1 MRISLLFRKLTALG
15 VLLLAGPSLLL
26 AQVSLQDLGVKI
38 VSKNTYYT
46 ITSIKESPEPGFLK
60 FSITSA
66 HAVYQV
72 EGVLPLMKVLHE
84 IEVIEKIRR
93 NEQTSGFFDGAASS
107 VEDTADGFV
116 KLVSH
121 PIESGKGLGKAA
133 GKIGSSI
140 GGLFRDKEQGEKTSF
155 KDSLIG
161 QSERELAKNYQVD
174 VYTTN
179 TYLKN
184 LLNSMAKARA
194 GGKGAIFAVSFLIP
208 VGLIGAAITVSSVNG
223 AADQLINDSSKGE
236 LFQLNKQAL
245 LELGCPSAD
254 VERFV
259 NSPYYTPREVTYIRT
274 YLEKL
279 KHAVGFR
286 DVLKVAADLKN
297 PLDIKKV
304 LYTLQIAAEEAQKDP
319 YSFDH
324 IEIKGDGLWASTQKK
339 LVWILPYD
347 YLQNN
352 RHGELLLNQATDEWK
367 SDPKRQFEI
376 WNAGQVKQDFL
387 RAASRRGV
395 KLQWF
400 RLWGG
405 IKNNAQV

>member
-1 MRISLLFRKLTALG
+1 MRQTRISRKIAAFFILWT
-15 VLLLAGPSLLL
+15 VCPSLIL
-26 AQVSLQDLGVKI
+26 AQVSLTDLGARI
-38 VSKNTYYT
+38 VPKNTYYE
-46 ITSIKESPEPGFLK
+46 IFSVQESQEPGFLK
-60 FSITSA
+60 FSVKSA
-66 HAVYQV
+66 HAAYQV
-72 EGVLPLMKVLHE
+72 EGVLPLMKILHE

-93 NEQTSGFFDGAASS
+93 NEENSGFFDGAASS

-140 GGLFRDKEQGEKTSF
+140 GGVFRRKEEGEKTSF

-174 VYTTN
+174 VYTAN

-208 VGLIGAAITVSSVNG
+208 IGLIGAAVTVSSVNG

-259 NSPYYTPREVTYIRT
+259 NSQYYTPREATYIRV
-274 YLEKL
+274 YLEKI

-286 DVLKVAADLKN
+286 DILKVAADLKN
-297 PLDIKKV
+297 PHDIKKI
-304 LYTLQIAAEEAQKDP
+304 LHTLQIAAEEAQKDP
-319 YSFDH
+319 YVFDH
-324 IEIKGDGLWASTQKK
+324 IEIKGDGLWAATEKK

-352 RHGELLLNQATDEWK
+352 RHGELLLNQAVDEWK
-367 SDPKRQFEI
+367 IDPKRQFEV
-376 WNAGQVKQDFL
+376 WNAGQVTQDFL

-395 KLQWF
+395 KMQWF

>member
-1 MRISLLFRKLTALG
+1 MRNIPILRKAAVFVILWLACPAL
-15 VLLLAGPSLLL
+15 VLG
-26 AQVSLQDLGVKI
+26 QVSLQDLGARI
-38 VSKNTYYT
+38 VQKNTYYN
-46 ITSIKESPEPGFLK
+46 IVSVQESAEPGFLK
-60 FSITSA
+60 FSVTSA
-66 HAVYQV
+66 HATYQV
-72 EGVLPLMKVLHE
+72 EGVLPLIKILHE

-93 NEQTSGFFDGAASS
+93 NEETSGFFDGAASS
-107 VEDTADGFV
+107 IEATGDGFV

-133 GKIGSSI
+133 GKVGSSI
-140 GGLFRDKEQGEKTSF
+140 GGVFRHKEEGEKSSF
-155 KDSLIG
+155 KENLIG

-208 VGLIGAAITVSSVNG
+208 VGLIGLAVTASGVNG

-236 LFQLNKQAL
+236 LFQSNKQAL

-254 VERFV
+254 VERLL
-259 NSPYYTPREVTYIRT
+259 NSPYYTPRETTYIRT

-279 KHAVGFR
+279 KHATGFR
-286 DVLKVAADLKN
+286 DILKMAADLKN

-304 LYTLQIAAEEAQKDP
+304 LYTLQIAADEAQKDP
-319 YSFDH
+319 HAFDR
-324 IEIKGDGLWASTQKK
+324 IQIKGDGLWASNQKK
-339 LVWILPYD
+339 IIWILPYD

-352 RHGELLLNQATDEWK
+352 RHGGLLLDQAVDEWK
-367 SDPKRQFEI
+367 TDPKRQFEI
-376 WNAGQVKQDFL
+376 WNAGQITPDFL
-387 RAASRRGV
+387 RSASRKGV
-395 KLQWF
+395 KVQWF

-405 IKNNAQV
+405 VKNNAEV